1 MRKPRTNRERHTA
14 RRVVLFVGNLVFAL
28 FHVNGQALLQVGNY
42 PPYTLQEVVQPF
54 ARIDGV
60 DSVVV
65 LGRRHIAVRKSGEG
79 VFRLYTNQLR
89 MVSSVPVSEIIA
101 GDDGLLSFCF
111 DGKWGLADTSGRVLI
126 KPRFDDAGAFRE
138 GLIAFRDGSCWG
150 FMTRAGKWQIK
161 PKFNCEIENFRPEFS
176 GGFAVV
182 YDAGAGGWRYLSRE
196 GKIINQRA
204 FAYAYPFRFGHAWMQ
219 EQDGMYLIN
228 RNAEVE
234 LGPYDDAIP
243 VPPTSVVPYFK
254 NSRFGLVNIDRAE
267 ELTPA
272 LYLEI
277 SAPHNGFAAVL
288 GDNGWTIIDTSGNTC
303 RNDYF
308 ESLEFAEGNSFIF
321 GNGSYDDRWL
331 GLVAADCSVLL
342 PAQWKWL
349 GRFHCGVAVAAKQV
363 MDYSFIDEKGE
374 PVLPEL
380 RFSRSGNP
388 AGGYINII
396 HENMQ
401 RIVDLKQRS
410 IVSEL
415 EFNTEDTLELIEL
428 R

>member
-1 MRKPRTNRERHTA
+1 M
-14 RRVVLFVGNLVFAL
+14 
-28 FHVNGQALLQVGNY
+28 LQVGN

-65 LGRRHIAVRKSGEG
+65 LGRKHIAVRKTGEG
-79 VFRLYTNQLR
+79 VFRLYTSQLR

-101 GDDGLLSFCF
+101 GDNGLLSFCF

-150 FMTRAGKWQIK
+150 FMTRTGKWQIK
-161 PKFNCEIENFRPEFS
+161 PKFNCEIENYRPEFS

-182 YDAGAGGWRYLSRE
+182 YDAGAGGWRYISRE

-204 FAYAYPFRFGHAWMQ
+204 YAYAYPFRFGHAWIG
-219 EQDGMYLIN
+219 ESDGMYLIN
-228 RNAEVE
+228 RNAELVI
-234 LGPYDDAIP
+234 GPYDDA
-243 VPPTSVVPYFK
+243 VPEPQTPVVPYFK
-254 NSRFGLVNIDRAE
+254 NSRFGLVNVEQAT

-272 LYLEI
+272 QYIEI
-277 SAPHNGFAAVL
+277 SAPHNGYAAVL
-288 GDNGWTIIDTSGNTC
+288 GDNGWTIIDSTGQTC
-303 RNDYF
+303 RNDFF

-331 GLVAADCSVLL
+331 GLVGADCSVLL

-374 PVLPEL
+374 PVLPDL

-396 HENMQ
+396 QENKQ
-401 RIVDLKQRS
+401 QVVDLKQRLLLK
-410 IVSEL
+410 EL
-415 EFNTEDTLELIEL
+415 EFSTEEKLELLEL

>member
-1 MRKPRTNRERHTA
+1 
-14 RRVVLFVGNLVFAL
+14 
-28 FHVNGQALLQVGNY
+28 VNGQALLQVGNY

-396 HENMQ
+396 QENTQ
-401 RIVDLKQRS
+401 AIVDLKQRS

-415 EFNTEDTLELIEL
+415 EFKAEDTLELIEL